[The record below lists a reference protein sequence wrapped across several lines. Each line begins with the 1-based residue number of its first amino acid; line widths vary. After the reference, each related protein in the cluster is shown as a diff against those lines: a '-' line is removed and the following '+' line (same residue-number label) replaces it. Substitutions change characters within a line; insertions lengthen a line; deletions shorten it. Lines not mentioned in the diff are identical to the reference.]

1 MAVTSQDIAKRWT
14 PTLVKSG
21 FTPISNYFIENYHR
35 LVPALTSLE
44 AMLVIHLM
52 RFKWDERHPHPTFG
66 TLSRRMGVSPT
77 ATRNH
82 ARSLQ
87 KKRFL
92 NRLSNDGGPNSF
104 DLTPLFDA
112 LERLYLADVA
122 AHKVKEPPI
131 RLTENYSVVEVRTG
145 RAIEL
150 DEQEGASKPT
160 DAT

>member
-1 MAVTSQDIAKRWT
+1 
-14 PTLVKSG
+14 
-21 FTPISNYFIENYHR
+21 
-35 LVPALTSLE
+35 
-44 AMLVIHLM
+44 M

-92 NRLSNDGGPNSF
+92 NRLSNEGGPNSF

-122 AHKVKEPPI
+122 ANKVKQPSPMTFTAE
-131 RLTENYSVVEVRTG
+131 YSLVHVPVDQD
-145 RAIEL
+145 AAL
-150 DEQEGASKPT
+150 DAPEGAYTPP